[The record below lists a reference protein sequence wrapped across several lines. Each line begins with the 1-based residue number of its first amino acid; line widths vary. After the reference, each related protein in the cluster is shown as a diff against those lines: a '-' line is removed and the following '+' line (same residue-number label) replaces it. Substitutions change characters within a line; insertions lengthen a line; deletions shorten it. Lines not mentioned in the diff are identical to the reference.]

1 MSRLPP
7 GGACRRL
14 RRACIALL
22 LVALCS
28 CWPVA
33 ARAETP
39 RLKLHLTCP
48 QTCFEDYL
56 RQELSYFDIVR
67 DRHQADLTLLVVRQK
82 AASAGE
88 RITVQVLSRAG
99 GPANDHVALTR
110 PAAPPEEVRR
120 EVLATALAAL
130 FEASAGTPHQRAFKL
145 SLPQRLDGSLSR
157 LADPWDHWVVAPEL
171 KGFIDA
177 ESNYHF
183 VELHS
188 ALTLRRVTER
198 HRLRIRGAYLRRFNS
213 FTLEDG
219 AQVTGDVFEWSG
231 RVTYA
236 HALGERFALG
246 FAASE
251 LSNQFANLRGHLH
264 GGPVAE
270 VNLFPYSENVR
281 QQVRLAYQAGP
292 WLDWYFE
299 RTRADLLHQLRPYHA
314 LTLVADANQRW
325 GSVQWAFQ
333 LNSLL
338 DEPEKWRLGTAAVV
352 SLRLFEGFAV
362 QAQGQAALVRDQLSL
377 RARPLTDTELLLGTA
392 QQPTNFKVELEFG
405 ISYTFGSVHDTIV
418 NPRFGRLDLEE
429 D

>member
-1 MSRLPP
+1 M
-7 GGACRRL
+7 
-14 RRACIALL
+14 
-22 LVALCS
+22 
-28 CWPVA
+28 
-33 ARAETP
+33 
-39 RLKLHLTCP
+39 
-48 QTCFEDYL
+48 
-56 RQELSYFDIVR
+56 
-67 DRHQADLTLLVVRQK
+67 
-82 AASAGE
+82 
-88 RITVQVLSRAG
+88 
-99 GPANDHVALTR
+99 
-110 PAAPPEEVRR
+110 
-120 EVLATALAAL
+120 
-130 FEASAGTPHQRAFKL
+130 
-145 SLPQRLDGSLSR
+145 GSLGHR
-157 LADPWDHWVVAPEL
+157 ARVEGL
-171 KGFIDA
+171 IDA

-183 VELHS
+183 IELHS
-188 ALTLRRVTER
+188 AFTLRRVTER
-198 HRLRIRGAYLRRFNS
+198 HRLRLRGAYLRRFNS

-219 AQVTGDVFEWSG
+219 ERVSGDVYEWSG

-236 HALGERFALG
+236 RAVGRRFALG
-246 FAASE
+246 FAATE
-251 LSNQFANLRGHLH
+251 LSSEFANLRAHAH

-270 VNLFPYSENVR
+270 LNLFPYSDNVR

-299 RTRADLLHQLRPYHA
+299 PTRSGLLRQLRPYHA

-377 RARPLTDTELLLGTA
+377 RARPLTDTELLLGTVE
-392 QQPTNFKVELEFG
+392 QPTNFKVELDLG
-405 ISYTFGSVHDTIV
+405 ISYTFGSVHDAIV